1 MHSRADSTVRNYY
14 YAFEAWSA
22 WAKMFQVIPLPAQP
36 VSFALYLL
44 AKIQQGATFAVCKG
58 SFYGVKYVHNLY
70 MLPDPT
76 EQTLVINMLEAAKR
90 LDTHKVAKKEPI
102 TVEVLTKLYESTIK
116 KGGSLND
123 IRVMCFCILG
133 YSGFL
138 RYDETSALKVCDIT
152 FERTHMKIFIE
163 KSKTDQYRD
172 GNWLFV
178 ANGDTDL
185 CPAKIVRMYL
195 SKCGIE
201 DLSSEEF
208 LFRGIAKGKGYEKL
222 RND

>member
-1 MHSRADSTVRNYY
+1 M
-14 YAFEAWSA
+14 
-22 WAKMFQVIPLPAQP
+22 
-36 VSFALYLL
+36 
-44 AKIQQGATFAVCKG
+44 
-58 SFYGVKYVHNLY
+58 
-70 MLPDPT
+70 
-76 EQTLVINMLEAAKR
+76 
-90 LDTHKVAKKEPI
+90 DTHKDAKKEPI

-123 IRVMCFCILG
+123 IRLMCFCIWG
-133 YSGFL
+133 YSVFCVTMH
-138 RYDETSALKVCDIT
+138 ETSALRVCDIT

-195 SKCGIE
+195 SKCGI
-201 DLSSEEF
+201 
-208 LFRGIAKGKGYEKL
+208 KGDDHCY
-222 RND
+222 